1 MDKATKTQF
10 SYFFFIAGI
19 VMLLIPQLNGL
30 GFVPYEI
37 RQYFSVIFYPG
48 LLFVIIGYWLR

>member
-1 MDKATKTQF
+1 MDKATKKQF

-37 RQYFSVIFYPG
+37 RQYFPVIFYPG